1 MLALVAVFFQV
12 ISLRRNSL
20 CSEKKKIR
28 HKIMHACEYDS
39 AFFPL
44 KLVTSEEDRSLNLVL
59 NIEGSISAKYFEI
72 HE

>member
-1 MLALVAVFFQV
+1 
-12 ISLRRNSL
+12 
-20 CSEKKKIR
+20 
-28 HKIMHACEYDS
+28 MHACEYDS

-72 HE
+72 HEWLKVKVA